1 MRVERIRGDILGRVV
16 DAPSGH
22 PLIMIRPVRCEDFE
36 RFSAQ
41 KEIKGFTHFLI
52 QELVQK
58 FIKIASLPSAVGE
71 STAGV
76 LPRPTGSLDNA
87 IDRDKAQE
95 NQFSHGCSFLSLFFD
110 AGILTCICV
119 DIALNAQAND
129 SRKPRGLSSTERWN
143 QGVYGGLFRGF
154 SS

>member
-1 MRVERIRGDILGRVV
+1 MRRFRTFFYPKGD
-16 DAPSGH
+16 
-22 PLIMIRPVRCEDFE
+22 
-36 RFSAQ
+36 Q
-41 KEIKGFTHFLI
+41 GFTQFLI
-52 QELVQK
+52 QDLVQK

-95 NQFSHGCSFLSLFFD
+95 NQFSHGCSFLSLFFV

-119 DIALNAQAND
+119 DIALNAQANAK
-129 SRKPRGLSSTERWN
+129 RKAPGLSSPQICN
-143 QGVYGGLFRGF
+143 
-154 SS
+154 